1 MQEPDATLRLQDA
14 IVMHTAS
21 GCQPQHSIPALKP
34 SCLQMQE
41 QDDTARL
48 QAAMAMRL
56 VAGKAP
62 GVHAMLRSNALS
74 ALVALLQDKLPA
86 IR

>member
-1 MQEPDATLRLQDA
+1 MPHTASACQPQIWTPALTAGRLPMQEP
-14 IVMHTAS
+14 
-21 GCQPQHSIPALKP
+21 
-34 SCLQMQE
+34 
-41 QDDTARL
+41 DDTARL

-62 GVHAMLRSNALS
+62 GVHAMLRANTLS